1 MVFDTHCHL
10 NFSVFK
16 NDYDEIIKKCLDEN
30 IFLVIVG
37 SNYKT
42 SKRAVEISENYENG
56 VYASIGLHP
65 IHLLEREVEEDEFNF
80 KSSGESF
87 DYEKYKDLAKSKK
100 VVAVGEIG
108 FDYYWKPKS
117 EIEFEN
123 YKKKQEEE
131 FLKQINFAK
140 ELNLPVILHCRSAFK
155 DLLRNLSP
163 DIKGVIHCFTGSI
176 DDLKRFLD
184 LGFYIGFNG
193 IIFKN
198 IGVDFEEIIR
208 FTPLDRIL
216 LETDSPYLTPP
227 NFYEKRNNPLAVKI
241 IGGKIAEIKKID
253 KEKIFEQTTRNA
265 KELFGL

>member
-10 NFSVFK
+10 NFSAFK
-16 NDYDEIIKKCLDEN
+16 NDYDEVIKKCLNEN

-42 SKRAVEISENYENG
+42 SKRAIEISENYENG
-56 VYASIGLHP
+56 VYATIGLHP
-65 IHLLEREVEEDEFNF
+65 IHLLE
-80 KSSGESF
+80 ESF

-100 VVAVGEIG
+100 VVAIGEIG
-108 FDYYWKPKS
+108 FDYHWKPKS

-131 FLKQINFAK
+131 FLKQIDFAK
-140 ELNLPVILHCRSAFK
+140 ELNFPLILHCRLGFK
-155 DLLRNLSP
+155 DILKNLNP
-163 DIKGVIHCFTGSI
+163 GIKGVIHCFTGSI
-176 DDLKRFLD
+176 GDLKRFLD

-193 IIFKN
+193 IIFKDF
-198 IGVDFEEIIR
+198 GVDFEEIIR

-227 NFYEKRNNPLAVKI
+227 NFYEKRNSPLAVKI

-265 KELFGL
+265 KELFRL